1 MVRSAGN
8 KRKNN
13 AEGQNS
19 AVAEATRIRISK
31 ILEEFRTR
39 DDDVYTFEAELT
51 NRERAVAH
59 ELCKKMGMKSKSS
72 GRGNQR
78 RLSVYKTKKKVEN
91 IKGKENFT
99 FFAFSEDSK
108 AVLHEVFTRY
118 PPEEAELHRE
128 EVVARPNLSGNSDAF
143 VRELSNMFSKPLM
156 SKDEIARKVES
167 LVSGVEKSPNL
178 RQITKERSK
187 LPIASF
193 RDAITSTIDSNQV
206 VLISGETGCGKTTQ
220 VPQFVLDHMWCNRET
235 CKIICTQP
243 RRISA
248 TSVAERISYE
258 RGEDVGDSVGYKIR
272 LDSKGGRNSSIIF
285 CTNGVLLRILVT
297 NGNEITRKRASGKPA
312 KRYFPDIT
320 HIIMD
325 EIHERDRYSDF
336 MLAILRDMLPLYP
349 HLRVILMSATL
360 DAERFSQYFGGC
372 PIIQVPGFTYPVKIF
387 YLEDVLSILKST
399 DNNHPVSTSL
409 SEEIEEPNVSDA
421 YSVAMDEAIELS
433 LRSDEF
439 DSLLDLISS
448 DPTPKVINY
457 QHSLTGISSL
467 MVFAEK
473 GRVVDV
479 CMLLSFGANC
489 HLQAKDGKT
498 ALNCAEEKVQR
509 EVADILR
516 KHMENSV
523 SNTVEEQ
530 QLLDKYL
537 STVNPELIDVVLI
550 QNLLRKICISSDGG
564 AILVFLPGW
573 DDINRTRERL
583 LADNSFFND
592 PSKFMI
598 LSLHSMVPAVEQ
610 KKVFRRPPS
619 NCRKIILST
628 NIAETAITI
637 DDVVYVIDSG
647 RMKEKSYDPYN
658 NVSTL
663 QSSWISK
670 ASAKQREGR
679 SGRCQ
684 AGICYHL
691 YSKLRASSLPDFQV
705 PEIKRIP
712 IEELCLQVKILDPN
726 CKIDDFLRKT
736 LDPPVPETIRNAIN
750 VLQDIGAL
758 TTYEQLTEIGE
769 KLGSLPVHPLTSKM
783 LFFAILLN
791 CLEPALTLA
800 CASDYR
806 DPFTLPM
813 SPNDK
818 RKAALAKSELASLYG
833 GHSDQLAVIAAFEC
847 WKKAKEKGQ
856 EAQFCSRYFVSSS
869 TMNMLLGMRKQL
881 QSELLRNG
889 FISDDISRFSLNS
902 QDPGILH
909 ALLVSG
915 LYPMVGRLRRPP
927 RSGRRFLV
935 ETFNGDKVRLH
946 PHSINFKLSFKESDE
961 QPLIVFDEIT
971 RGDGGM
977 HIRNCT
983 VVGPLPLLLLGIDM
997 AVAPAKDNDDDDD
1010 GDDDSSDIEEY
1021 SNDEDDDDEQGTGM
1035 HDKSGGQQGIKF
1047 MSDPNNTIRVIIDR
1061 WLSFETTALD
1071 FARVYCLR
1079 ERLSA
1084 AILFLVKYPRQTL
1097 PPDLGHTIYAIACAL
1112 SFDGLSGISMPL
1124 ESVDSLASM
1133 VNATEIDKSSHGR
1146 KPRPPYPSNFLKSL
1160 MSNDFRHSG
1169 STSHDQRSWSSSSR
1183 GSRNWNSPSMQR
1195 ATFTSRH

>member
-1 MVRSAGN
+1 
-8 KRKNN
+8 
-13 AEGQNS
+13 
-19 AVAEATRIRISK
+19 
-31 ILEEFRTR
+31 
-39 DDDVYTFEAELT
+39 
-51 NRERAVAH
+51 
-59 ELCKKMGMKSKSS
+59 
-72 GRGNQR
+72 
-78 RLSVYKTKKKVEN
+78 
-91 IKGKENFT
+91 
-99 FFAFSEDSK
+99 
-108 AVLHEVFTRY
+108 
-118 PPEEAELHRE
+118 
-128 EVVARPNLSGNSDAF
+128 
-143 VRELSNMFSKPLM
+143 M
-156 SKDEIARKVES
+156 S
-167 LVSGVEKSPNL
+167 
-178 RQITKERSK
+178 
-187 LPIASF
+187 
-193 RDAITSTIDSNQV
+193 
-206 VLISGETGCGKTTQ
+206 C
-220 VPQFVLDHMWCNRET
+220 
-235 CKIICTQP
+235 
-243 RRISA
+243 
-248 TSVAERISYE
+248 
-258 RGEDVGDSVGYKIR
+258 
-272 LDSKGGRNSSIIF
+272 
-285 CTNGVLLRILVT
+285 
-297 NGNEITRKRASGKPA
+297 
-312 KRYFPDIT
+312 
-320 HIIMD
+320 
-325 EIHERDRYSDF
+325 
-336 MLAILRDMLPLYP
+336 
-349 HLRVILMSATL
+349 
-360 DAERFSQYFGGC
+360 SQ
-372 PIIQVPGFTYPVKIF
+372 VKIF

-712 IEELCLQVKILDPN
+712 IEELCLQV
-726 CKIDDFLRKT
+726 
-736 LDPPVPETIRNAIN
+736 
-750 VLQDIGAL
+750 
-758 TTYEQLTEIGE
+758 
-769 KLGSLPVHPLTSKM
+769 
-783 LFFAILLN
+783 
-791 CLEPALTLA
+791 
-800 CASDYR
+800 
-806 DPFTLPM
+806 
-813 SPNDK
+813 
-818 RKAALAKSELASLYG
+818 
-833 GHSDQLAVIAAFEC
+833 
-847 WKKAKEKGQ
+847 
-856 EAQFCSRYFVSSS
+856 
-869 TMNMLLGMRKQL
+869 
-881 QSELLRNG
+881 
-889 FISDDISRFSLNS
+889 
-902 QDPGILH
+902 
-909 ALLVSG
+909 
-915 LYPMVGRLRRPP
+915 
-927 RSGRRFLV
+927 
-935 ETFNGDKVRLH
+935 
-946 PHSINFKLSFKESDE
+946 
-961 QPLIVFDEIT
+961 IV
-971 RGDGGM
+971 
-977 HIRNCT
+977 
-983 VVGPLPLLLLGIDM
+983 
-997 AVAPAKDNDDDDD
+997 
-1010 GDDDSSDIEEY
+1010 
-1021 SNDEDDDDEQGTGM
+1021 
-1035 HDKSGGQQGIKF
+1035 
-1047 MSDPNNTIRVIIDR
+1047 
-1061 WLSFETTALD
+1061 
-1071 FARVYCLR
+1071 
-1079 ERLSA
+1079 
-1084 AILFLVKYPRQTL
+1084 
-1097 PPDLGHTIYAIACAL
+1097 
-1112 SFDGLSGISMPL
+1112 
-1124 ESVDSLASM
+1124 
-1133 VNATEIDKSSHGR
+1133 
-1146 KPRPPYPSNFLKSL
+1146 SL
-1160 MSNDFRHSG
+1160 MNIF
-1169 STSHDQRSWSSSSR
+1169 
-1183 GSRNWNSPSMQR
+1183 
-1195 ATFTSRH
+1195 FFI